1 MYMHNETLF
10 CVSQQAPCELELDT
24 KFVRLKFHQT
34 AYQRMHSAP
43 ATGDT
48 GQCCV
53 LKISEELQK
62 LLTPGEEDGLSD
74 TEEATPDLSSSAT
87 ATPKSADEEK
97 CSTDLAPPET
107 SAL

>member
-1 MYMHNETLF
+1 
-10 CVSQQAPCELELDT
+10 
-24 KFVRLKFHQT
+24 
-34 AYQRMHSAP
+34 MHSAP

-74 TEEATPDLSSSAT
+74 TEEAMPDL
-87 ATPKSADEEK
+87 ATPKRADGEK
-97 CSTDLAPPET
+97 CSTVEETHQREDLAPPNTSET
-107 SAL
+107 STL